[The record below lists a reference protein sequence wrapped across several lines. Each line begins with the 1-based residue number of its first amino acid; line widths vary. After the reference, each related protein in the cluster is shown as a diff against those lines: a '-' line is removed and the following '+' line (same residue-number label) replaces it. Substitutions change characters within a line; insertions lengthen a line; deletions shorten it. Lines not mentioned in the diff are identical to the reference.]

1 MLALKRI
8 LEVAIGPVAIVA
20 IATSRYWLLI
30 PLVYLGL
37 WRIVLSESFR
47 RFDPTKYAP

>member
-1 MLALKRI
+1 MISLRRV
-8 LEVAIGPVAIVA
+8 LEVAIGPIAVIA

-37 WRIVLSESFR
+37 WRIVLSESFN
-47 RFDPTKYAP
+47 RFSQ

>member
-1 MLALKRI
+1 MALVSLKRVFEI
-8 LEVAIGPVAIVA
+8 AVGPVAIIA

-37 WRIVLSESFR
+37 WRIVLSESFK
-47 RFDPTKYAP
+47 RFHPM